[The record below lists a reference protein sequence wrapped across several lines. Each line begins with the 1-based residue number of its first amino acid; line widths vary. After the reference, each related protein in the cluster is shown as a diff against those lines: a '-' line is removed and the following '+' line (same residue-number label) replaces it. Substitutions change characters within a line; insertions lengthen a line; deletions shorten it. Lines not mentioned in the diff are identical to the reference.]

1 MHTLSKLVVIVV
13 MLRGRHRG
21 LPVALDRA
29 VLMPSEFLETRL
41 VENSDAQE
49 KGVQH
54 DGEHGD
60 VPGPLRRGA
69 DELEAR
75 MRMRTRTISLVV
87 EERRDAALEKAK
99 EKDRDREVGVLV
111 RPWVADDIAEG
122 SRGSSVEGGESSVR
136 AG

>member
-1 MHTLSKLVVIVV
+1 
-13 MLRGRHRG
+13 
-21 LPVALDRA
+21 
-29 VLMPSEFLETRL
+29 MPSEFLAPTTTAQQSPAADDEKDAHH
-41 VENSDAQE
+41 SD
-49 KGVQH
+49 
-54 DGEHGD
+54 GD
-60 VPGPLRRGA
+60 AELGDMPSPLRRDP

-122 SRGSSVEGGESSVR
+122 SRGSSVEGGESNVR